1 MAAPADEP
9 DEASPPSPYLDA
21 LLTKPAR
28 SGRTGQRP
36 FGSLG
41 DQIEVDKYD
50 EQLADKVED
59 LKALFRGAIPP
70 DVVDRAKIFASPARE
85 FRHRAGPLA
94 VRRPCAERQ
103 AEGVSLELS
112 MWDPKAEEHSLINP
126 TEVPIFSRPI
136 SVAME
141 VLRTLPIRV
150 DPELGEGND
159 EQEWT
164 CLDLADASKP
174 TAWGRVIG
182 HGLRSAQ
189 FHSTLSGELIVCL
202 AYHDVRL
209 RDLKRGQPLPEEDDA
224 AFENSTQGKR
234 WMAAAQ
240 ELRSFLLQAMEAADV
255 KGAKVDV
262 VGRWKRRRLAVER
275 DFVQEAFELEDGR
288 KLVYKQPEGQFSNPN
303 LPCEVHCLNWL
314 CLQAKEARKD
324 ASAGRRGAGR
334 LLELHCGG
342 GNNTVALAPLFE
354 SVRAVEINRT
364 LAQAAEDNL
373 TANNITNAKIFR
385 MSSESIDE
393 SIFAGCDVI
402 LVDPPRAGLDAT
414 ARQCVA
420 KFDQILYI
428 SCNPLALKGDIKSL
442 GEGFEV
448 VALAIFDM
456 FPYTTHAAAW
466 TNDAGFW
473 FCDGLMQS
481 ARSARSALSAS
492 AAGVCAT
499 IAQQQTVEVSRAFRH
514 RSTSICLWE
523 GQWLICNLQEV
534 EGLGDWLEKLSLSQY
549 ALAARE
555 WCSGMGAATVEEIEE
570 NWEEFSDAM
579 NLKFL
584 ERRRL
589 KLCAAPVSEAAT
601 PVARDRAD
609 AEEEPEEFQRH
620 WVPDDLST
628 SLEAERP
635 FVMSSCSS
643 KRGELHSFGDPD
655 NPYTILKELGHGMT
669 ATVYKCRRDD
679 QIFAVKAIGLSRLQ
693 MQRDKEKALER
704 LRREPGTDSAE
715 AALMHTENWGS
726 IEEVVNAPVENV
738 AGDATWPSVLCMWLT
753 LPLNLIQGC
762 IGGLCRFAMAFFVLG
777 CYCCRCIPGW
787 ICCAAMASVKCGRP
801 CILAPSW
808 WRYVLGGFIALLANS
823 RSRLA
828 LFIWEWE
835 AFGKGDHY
843 WHGEGYWSVTYE
855 ECSTITKSQQ
865 KRRSAFACIEACVP
879 DLFASNILL
888 FLPTGGP
895 ESEWAA
901 IRKVLHAAMLDRG
914 AYHYTERLQKLSSQ
928 LTAEWPEPKLTDFDD
943 TEKLRLM
950 VVKCIFFMI
959 FGIWLDD
966 NDALILRKWRDY
978 AVFFVL
984 PRLIHRFI
992 FNFAIGRVKQ
1002 LRVDTVGV
1010 IEKHGLQQMFVDMN
1024 KNLPEKYRRPTDVK
1038 LCDEIMLQ
1046 SCN

>member
-1 MAAPADEP
+1 MAAPANEP
-9 DEASPPSPYLDA
+9 DEASPPSPDYLDA

-50 EQLADKVED
+50 EQLANKVED
-59 LKALFRGAIPP
+59 LKALFRGAIPR
-70 DVVDRAKIFASPARE
+70 DVVDRAKIFPSPARE

-103 AEGVSLELS
+103 AEGISLELS
-112 MWDPKAEEHSLINP
+112 MWDPAAKEHSLISP

-324 ASAGRRGAGR
+324 ASAGRRAEGR

-373 TANNITNAKIFR
+373 KANNITNAKIFR
-385 MSSESIDE
+385 TSSESIDD

-414 ARQCVA
+414 ARKCVA

-428 SCNPLALKGDIKSL
+428 SCNPLALKSDIESL

-456 FPYTTHAAAW
+456 FPYTTHAECAVRIRRRRQAFVPRSPSSRRWKFLVLFVIGAVAA
-466 TNDAGFW
+466 
-473 FCDGLMQS
+473 
-481 ARSARSALSAS
+481 ALY
-492 AAGVCAT
+492 
-499 IAQQQTVEVSRAFRH
+499 RRRFR
-514 RSTSICLWE
+514 C
-523 GQWLICNLQEV
+523 
-534 EGLGDWLEKLSLSQY
+534 K
-549 ALAARE
+549 LAA
-555 WCSGMGAATVEEIEE
+555 
-570 NWEEFSDAM
+570 
-579 NLKFL
+579 
-584 ERRRL
+584 
-589 KLCAAPVSEAAT
+589 
-601 PVARDRAD
+601 
-609 AEEEPEEFQRH
+609 
-620 WVPDDLST
+620 
-628 SLEAERP
+628 
-635 FVMSSCSS
+635 
-643 KRGELHSFGDPD
+643 
-655 NPYTILKELGHGMT
+655 
-669 ATVYKCRRDD
+669 
-679 QIFAVKAIGLSRLQ
+679 
-693 MQRDKEKALER
+693 
-704 LRREPGTDSAE
+704 
-715 AALMHTENWGS
+715 
-726 IEEVVNAPVENV
+726 
-738 AGDATWPSVLCMWLT
+738 
-753 LPLNLIQGC
+753 
-762 IGGLCRFAMAFFVLG
+762 
-777 CYCCRCIPGW
+777 
-787 ICCAAMASVKCGRP
+787 
-801 CILAPSW
+801 
-808 WRYVLGGFIALLANS
+808 
-823 RSRLA
+823 
-828 LFIWEWE
+828 
-835 AFGKGDHY
+835 
-843 WHGEGYWSVTYE
+843 
-855 ECSTITKSQQ
+855 
-865 KRRSAFACIEACVP
+865 
-879 DLFASNILL
+879 
-888 FLPTGGP
+888 
-895 ESEWAA
+895 
-901 IRKVLHAAMLDRG
+901 
-914 AYHYTERLQKLSSQ
+914 
-928 LTAEWPEPKLTDFDD
+928 
-943 TEKLRLM
+943 
-950 VVKCIFFMI
+950 
-959 FGIWLDD
+959 
-966 NDALILRKWRDY
+966 
-978 AVFFVL
+978 
-984 PRLIHRFI
+984 
-992 FNFAIGRVKQ
+992 
-1002 LRVDTVGV
+1002 
-1010 IEKHGLQQMFVDMN
+1010 
-1024 KNLPEKYRRPTDVK
+1024 
-1038 LCDEIMLQ
+1038 
-1046 SCN
+1046 